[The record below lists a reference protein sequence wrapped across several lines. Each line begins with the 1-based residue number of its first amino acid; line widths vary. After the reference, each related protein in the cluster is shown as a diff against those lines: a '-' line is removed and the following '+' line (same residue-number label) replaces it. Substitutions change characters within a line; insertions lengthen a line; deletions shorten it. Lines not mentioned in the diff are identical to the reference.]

1 MKKFAMAIVVVA
13 GVGGGYGLYQW
24 GWQRGAASVPVAAA
38 VAVPQSIAEGE
49 AATRRHIA
57 SGIKAG
63 DLDPAAGRKVLYY
76 HDPMVPGNKFDAPAK
91 SPFMDMML
99 VPVYADGATSAAA
112 GDASTVTV
120 SPRMQQ
126 NLGVRSV
133 LVDASL
139 QVPTEALI
147 PTARRTVLVLAEA
160 DGHFRP
166 VVVETGVEADGKT
179 RVLRGLQAG
188 QRVVVSGQFLI
199 DSEASLKGVEARML
213 AGATP

>member
-1 MKKFAMAIVVVA
+1 MKKLSIAVCVLA
-13 GVGGGYGLYQW
+13 GVGGGYGLYQL
-24 GWQRGAASVPVAAA
+24 GLQHGATVATPAA
-38 VAVPQSIAEGE
+38 VAIPQSIAEGE

-63 DLDPAAGRKVLYY
+63 DLDPAAGRTVLYY

-99 VPVYADGATSAAA
+99 VPVYADGAATAE
-112 GDASTVTV
+112 ASTVTI

-133 LVDASL
+133 VVDAGL

-166 VVVETGVEADGKT
+166 VVVETGAEADGKT
-179 RVLRGLQAG
+179 VVLRGLQAG

-199 DSEASLKGVEARML
+199 DSEASLKGVEARM
-213 AGATP
+213 ATGTTP

>member
-1 MKKFAMAIVVVA
+1 MKILAIAV
-13 GVGGGYGLYQW
+13 GLLVGGFGLYQW
-24 GWQRGAASVPVAAA
+24 GFQRGAASVPVATT

-49 AATRRHIA
+49 AATRRHMS

-63 DLDPAAGRKVLYY
+63 DVDPATGRKVLYY

-99 VPVYADGATSAAA
+99 VPVYAGSDAE
-112 GDASTVTV
+112 GDASTVTI

-133 LVDASL
+133 AVDASL

-166 VVVETGVEADGKT
+166 VVVETGAEANGYT
-179 RVLRGLQAG
+179 EVLRGLQAG

-199 DSEASLKGVEARML
+199 DSEASLKGVEARM
-213 AGATP
+213 AAETTP

>member
-1 MKKFAMAIVVVA
+1 MKTLAIAVVVLA
-13 GVGGGYGLYQW
+13 GVGGGYGLYQL
-24 GWQRGAASVPVAAA
+24 GLQHGATVAPPV
-38 VAVPQSIAEGE
+38 VVSLPQSIAEGE

-57 SGIKAG
+57 GGIKAG
-63 DLDPAAGRKVLYY
+63 DLDPAVGRKVLYY

-99 VPVYADGATSAAA
+99 VPVYAGSAAE

-133 LVDASL
+133 VVDAGL

-147 PTARRTVLVLAEA
+147 PTARRTLLVLAEA
-160 DGHFRP
+160 GGHFRP
-166 VVVETGVEADGKT
+166 VVVETGAEANGQT
-179 RVLRGLQAG
+179 VVLRGLQAG

-199 DSEASLKGVEARML
+199 DSEASLKGVEARM
-213 AGATP
+213 ATGATP

>member
-1 MKKFAMAIVVVA
+1 MKKLSIAVCVLA
-13 GVGGGYGLYQW
+13 GVGGGYGLYQL
-24 GWQRGAASVPVAAA
+24 GLQQGATVATPVA

-57 SGIKAG
+57 GGIKAG
-63 DLDPAAGRKVLYY
+63 DLDPAVGRKVLYY

-99 VPVYADGATSAAA
+99 VPVYAGSAGGVEA
-112 GDASTVTV
+112 DASTVTV

-133 LVDASL
+133 VVDAGL

-166 VVVETGVEADGKT
+166 VVVETGAEANGQT
-179 RVLRGLQAG
+179 VVLRGLQAG

-199 DSEASLKGVEARML
+199 DSEASLKGVEARM
-213 AGATP
+213 ATGATP

>member
-1 MKKFAMAIVVVA
+1 MNKFAIAVFLLA
-13 GVGGGYGLYQW
+13 GGYGLYQL
-24 GWQRGAASVPVAAA
+24 GLQHGATPAVVP
-38 VAVPQSIAEGE
+38 VPQSIAEGE
-49 AATRRHIA
+49 AATRRHLA

-63 DLDPAAGRKVLYY
+63 DVDPATGRKVLYY

-99 VPVYADGATSAAA
+99 VPVYADGAAGAAE

-166 VVVETGVEADGKT
+166 VVVETGAEADGHT
-179 RVLRGLQAG
+179 VVLRGLQAG

-199 DSEASLKGVEARML
+199 DSEASLKGVEARMN
-213 AGATP
+213 AGAAP

>member
-1 MKKFAMAIVVVA
+1 MNKLLIA
-13 GVGGGYGLYQW
+13 VGLLSGGYGLYQL
-24 GWQRGAASVPVAAA
+24 GLQQGATSVPVVATI
-38 VAVPQSIAEGE
+38 AVPQTIAEGE
-49 AATRRHIA
+49 AATRRHIT

-63 DLDPAAGRKVLYY
+63 DIDPATGRKVLYY

-99 VPVYADGATSAAA
+99 VPEYAGSGAEP
-112 GDASTVTV
+112 DASTVSV

-133 LVDASL
+133 VVDASL

-147 PTARRTVLVLAEA
+147 PTARRTLLVLAEE

-166 VVVETGVEADGKT
+166 VVVETGAETDGKT
-179 RVLRGLQAG
+179 LVLRGLQAG

-199 DSEASLKGVEARML
+199 DSEASLKGVEARM
-213 AGATP
+213 ADGTTP

>member
-1 MKKFAMAIVVVA
+1 MKKFGIAVVLMA

-24 GWQRGAASVPVAAA
+24 GWQRGAASVPVVASA
-38 VAVPQSIAEGE
+38 AVPQSIAEGE

-63 DLDPAAGRKVLYY
+63 DVDPATGRKVLYY
-76 HDPMVPGNKFDAPAK
+76 HDPMVPGNQFDAPAK

-99 VPVYADGATSAAA
+99 VPVYADGAAGTAE

-166 VVVETGVEADGKT
+166 VVVETGAEADGHT
-179 RVLRGLQAG
+179 LVLRGLQAG

-199 DSEASLKGVEARML
+199 DSEASLKGVEARMN